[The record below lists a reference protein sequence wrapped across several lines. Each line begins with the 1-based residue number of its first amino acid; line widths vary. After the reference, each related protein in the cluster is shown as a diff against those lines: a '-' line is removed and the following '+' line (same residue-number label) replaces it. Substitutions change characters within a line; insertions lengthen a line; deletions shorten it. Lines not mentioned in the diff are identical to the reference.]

1 MENQFYQMYLD
12 ELSEIPEC
20 TNEEMEALLN
30 SLPNEEAVKRLTEGS
45 LAYVVREAAK
55 YAGNDVEISDLV
67 QEGNMALLLVLKN
80 YASHPVVG
88 DDAVSYFNQLRERAV
103 HMAMEAVTEEQ
114 KQSEQTAEKLTASVN
129 VLNVVMTKL
138 AEELGIGEIT
148 LRDIVKELEKP
159 ARDPRDEMPK
169 PILRTDVLEMKDLK
183 EGMVLKGT
191 VRNVID
197 FGVFVDIGVHQD
209 GLVHISQITDR
220 YIKHPL
226 EAVSVGDVVDVKV
239 MSVDLKKKRIQLT
252 MRGI

>member
-138 AEELGIGEIT
+138 AEELGREPNLSEIAAKMQM
-148 LRDIVKELEKP
+148 REDEVQAVMKEAINAVAVDRSEAAQKEDEALE
-159 ARDPRDEMPK
+159 
-169 PILRTDVLEMKDLK
+169 
-183 EGMVLKGT
+183 
-191 VRNVID
+191 N
-197 FGVFVDIGVHQD
+197 Q
-209 GLVHISQITDR
+209 
-220 YIKHPL
+220 
-226 EAVSVGDVVDVKV
+226 
-239 MSVDLKKKRIQLT
+239 
-252 MRGI
+252 

>member
-20 TNEEMEALLN
+20 TNEEMETLLN

-55 YAGNDVEISDLV
+55 YAGNDVV

-138 AEELGIGEIT
+138 AEELGREPNLSEIAAKMQMSE
-148 LRDIVKELEKP
+148 DEVQAVMKEAINAVAVDRSEAAQKEDEALE
-159 ARDPRDEMPK
+159 
-169 PILRTDVLEMKDLK
+169 
-183 EGMVLKGT
+183 
-191 VRNVID
+191 N
-197 FGVFVDIGVHQD
+197 Q
-209 GLVHISQITDR
+209 
-220 YIKHPL
+220 
-226 EAVSVGDVVDVKV
+226 
-239 MSVDLKKKRIQLT
+239 
-252 MRGI
+252 

>member
-67 QEGNMALLLVLKN
+67 QEGNLGLIKGVEKFD

-138 AEELGIGEIT
+138 AEELGREPNLSEIAAKMQMSEDEVQAVMKAAINAVAVD
-148 LRDIVKELEKP
+148 RSEAAQKEDEALE
-159 ARDPRDEMPK
+159 
-169 PILRTDVLEMKDLK
+169 
-183 EGMVLKGT
+183 
-191 VRNVID
+191 N
-197 FGVFVDIGVHQD
+197 Q
-209 GLVHISQITDR
+209 
-220 YIKHPL
+220 
-226 EAVSVGDVVDVKV
+226 
-239 MSVDLKKKRIQLT
+239 
-252 MRGI
+252 

>member
-30 SLPNEEAVKRLTEGS
+30 SLPNDEAVKRLTEGS

-138 AEELGIGEIT
+138 AEELGREPNLSEIAAKMQMSE
-148 LRDIVKELEKP
+148 DEVQAVMKEAINAVAVDRSEAAQKEDEEKEEIKP
-159 ARDPRDEMPK
+159 AGNT
-169 PILRTDVLEMKDLK
+169 L
-183 EGMVLKGT
+183 
-191 VRNVID
+191 
-197 FGVFVDIGVHQD
+197 DI
-209 GLVHISQITDR
+209 
-220 YIKHPL
+220 
-226 EAVSVGDVVDVKV
+226 
-239 MSVDLKKKRIQLT
+239 IQPVCVAL
-252 MRGI
+252 

>member
-1 MENQFYQMYLD
+1 M
-12 ELSEIPEC
+12 
-20 TNEEMEALLN
+20 
-30 SLPNEEAVKRLTEGS
+30 KRLTEGS

-138 AEELGIGEIT
+138 AEELGT
-148 LRDIVKELEKP
+148 
-159 ARDPRDEMPK
+159 
-169 PILRTDVLEMKDLK
+169 
-183 EGMVLKGT
+183 
-191 VRNVID
+191 
-197 FGVFVDIGVHQD
+197 
-209 GLVHISQITDR
+209 
-220 YIKHPL
+220 
-226 EAVSVGDVVDVKV
+226 
-239 MSVDLKKKRIQLT
+239 
-252 MRGI
+252 

>member
-45 LAYVVREAAK
+45 LAYVVHEAAK

-80 YASHPVVG
+80 YASYPVVG

-138 AEELGIGEIT
+138 AEELGREPNLSEIAAKMQMSE
-148 LRDIVKELEKP
+148 DEVQAVMKEAINAVAVDRSEAAQKEDEALE
-159 ARDPRDEMPK
+159 
-169 PILRTDVLEMKDLK
+169 
-183 EGMVLKGT
+183 
-191 VRNVID
+191 N
-197 FGVFVDIGVHQD
+197 Q
-209 GLVHISQITDR
+209 
-220 YIKHPL
+220 
-226 EAVSVGDVVDVKV
+226 
-239 MSVDLKKKRIQLT
+239 
-252 MRGI
+252 

>member
-88 DDAVSYFNQLRERAV
+88 DDAV
-103 HMAMEAVTEEQ
+103 
-114 KQSEQTAEKLTASVN
+114 
-129 VLNVVMTKL
+129 
-138 AEELGIGEIT
+138 
-148 LRDIVKELEKP
+148 
-159 ARDPRDEMPK
+159 
-169 PILRTDVLEMKDLK
+169 PIL
-183 EGMVLKGT
+183 
-191 VRNVID
+191 IS
-197 FGVFVDIGVHQD
+197 FVSAQFIWQWKQ
-209 GLVHISQITDR
+209 LQKS
-220 YIKHPL
+220 KNK
-226 EAVSVGDVVDVKV
+226 VSRQQKN
-239 MSVDLKKKRIQLT
+239 
-252 MRGI
+252 

>member
-88 DDAVSYFNQLRERAV
+88 DDFNQLRERAV

-138 AEELGIGEIT
+138 AEELGREPNLSEIAAKMQMSE
-148 LRDIVKELEKP
+148 DEVQAVMKEAINAVAVDRSEAAQKEDEALE
-159 ARDPRDEMPK
+159 
-169 PILRTDVLEMKDLK
+169 
-183 EGMVLKGT
+183 
-191 VRNVID
+191 N
-197 FGVFVDIGVHQD
+197 Q
-209 GLVHISQITDR
+209 
-220 YIKHPL
+220 
-226 EAVSVGDVVDVKV
+226 
-239 MSVDLKKKRIQLT
+239 
-252 MRGI
+252 

>member
-103 HMAMEAVTEEQ
+103 TEEQ

-138 AEELGIGEIT
+138 AEELGREPNLSEIAAKMQMSE
-148 LRDIVKELEKP
+148 DEVQAVMKEAINAVAVDRSEAAQKEDEALE
-159 ARDPRDEMPK
+159 
-169 PILRTDVLEMKDLK
+169 
-183 EGMVLKGT
+183 
-191 VRNVID
+191 N
-197 FGVFVDIGVHQD
+197 Q
-209 GLVHISQITDR
+209 
-220 YIKHPL
+220 
-226 EAVSVGDVVDVKV
+226 
-239 MSVDLKKKRIQLT
+239 
-252 MRGI
+252 

>member
-88 DDAVSYFNQLRERAV
+88 DDAVSYFNQLREARSSYGNGSSYRRA
-103 HMAMEAVTEEQ
+103 
-114 KQSEQTAEKLTASVN
+114 K
-129 VLNVVMTKL
+129 TK
-138 AEELGIGEIT
+138 
-148 LRDIVKELEKP
+148 
-159 ARDPRDEMPK
+159 
-169 PILRTDVLEMKDLK
+169 
-183 EGMVLKGT
+183 
-191 VRNVID
+191 
-197 FGVFVDIGVHQD
+197 
-209 GLVHISQITDR
+209 
-220 YIKHPL
+220 
-226 EAVSVGDVVDVKV
+226 
-239 MSVDLKKKRIQLT
+239 
-252 MRGI
+252 

>member
-45 LAYVVREAAK
+45 LAYVVREAAM

-138 AEELGIGEIT
+138 AEELGREPNLSEIAAKMQMSE
-148 LRDIVKELEKP
+148 DEVQAVMKEAINAVAVDRSEAAQKEDEALE
-159 ARDPRDEMPK
+159 
-169 PILRTDVLEMKDLK
+169 
-183 EGMVLKGT
+183 
-191 VRNVID
+191 N
-197 FGVFVDIGVHQD
+197 Q
-209 GLVHISQITDR
+209 
-220 YIKHPL
+220 
-226 EAVSVGDVVDVKV
+226 
-239 MSVDLKKKRIQLT
+239 
-252 MRGI
+252 

>member
-138 AEELGIGEIT
+138 AEELGREPNLSEIAAKMQMSE
-148 LRDIVKELEKP
+148 DEVQAVMKEAINAVAVDRSE
-159 ARDPRDEMPK
+159 ARSEER
-169 PILRTDVLEMKDLK
+169 RVGK
-183 EGMVLKGT
+183 EC
-191 VRNVID
+191 RSRWSPY
-197 FGVFVDIGVHQD
+197 H
-209 GLVHISQITDR
+209 
-220 YIKHPL
+220 
-226 EAVSVGDVVDVKV
+226 
-239 MSVDLKKKRIQLT
+239 
-252 MRGI
+252 

>member
-20 TNEEMEALLN
+20 TNGGDGSELLN
-30 SLPNEEAVKRLTEGS
+30 RLPNEEAVKPSDRGAALPMS
-45 LAYVVREAAK
+45 CVRQRSMP
-55 YAGNDVEISDLV
+55 GNDVEISDLV

-138 AEELGIGEIT
+138 AEELGREPNLSEIAAKMQMSE
-148 LRDIVKELEKP
+148 DEVQAVMKEAINAVAVDRSEAAQKEDEALE
-159 ARDPRDEMPK
+159 
-169 PILRTDVLEMKDLK
+169 
-183 EGMVLKGT
+183 
-191 VRNVID
+191 N
-197 FGVFVDIGVHQD
+197 Q
-209 GLVHISQITDR
+209 
-220 YIKHPL
+220 
-226 EAVSVGDVVDVKV
+226 
-239 MSVDLKKKRIQLT
+239 
-252 MRGI
+252 

>member
-138 AEELGIGEIT
+138 AEELGREPNLSEIAAKMQMSE
-148 LRDIVKELEKP
+148 DEVQAVMKEAINAVAVDRSEAAQKEDEALENSK
-159 ARDPRDEMPK
+159 
-169 PILRTDVLEMKDLK
+169 
-183 EGMVLKGT
+183 
-191 VRNVID
+191 VRKI
-197 FGVFVDIGVHQD
+197 
-209 GLVHISQITDR
+209 
-220 YIKHPL
+220 
-226 EAVSVGDVVDVKV
+226 
-239 MSVDLKKKRIQLT
+239 
-252 MRGI
+252 

>member
-80 YASHPVVG
+80 YASHPAVG

-138 AEELGIGEIT
+138 AEELGREPNLSEIAAKMQMSE
-148 LRDIVKELEKP
+148 DEVQAVMKEAINAVAVDRSEAAQKEDEALENG
-159 ARDPRDEMPK
+159 R
-169 PILRTDVLEMKDLK
+169 L
-183 EGMVLKGT
+183 
-191 VRNVID
+191 
-197 FGVFVDIGVHQD
+197 
-209 GLVHISQITDR
+209 
-220 YIKHPL
+220 
-226 EAVSVGDVVDVKV
+226 
-239 MSVDLKKKRIQLT
+239 
-252 MRGI
+252 

>member
-55 YAGNDVEISDLV
+55 YAGNVV

-138 AEELGIGEIT
+138 AEELGREPNLSEIAAKMQMSE
-148 LRDIVKELEKP
+148 DEVQAVMKEAINAVAVDRSEAAQKEDEALE
-159 ARDPRDEMPK
+159 
-169 PILRTDVLEMKDLK
+169 
-183 EGMVLKGT
+183 
-191 VRNVID
+191 N
-197 FGVFVDIGVHQD
+197 Q
-209 GLVHISQITDR
+209 
-220 YIKHPL
+220 
-226 EAVSVGDVVDVKV
+226 
-239 MSVDLKKKRIQLT
+239 
-252 MRGI
+252 

>member
-114 KQSEQTAEKLTASVN
+114 
-129 VLNVVMTKL
+129 
-138 AEELGIGEIT
+138 EELGREPNLSEIAAKMQMSE
-148 LRDIVKELEKP
+148 DEVQAVMKEAINAVAVDRSEAAQKEDEALE
-159 ARDPRDEMPK
+159 
-169 PILRTDVLEMKDLK
+169 
-183 EGMVLKGT
+183 
-191 VRNVID
+191 N
-197 FGVFVDIGVHQD
+197 Q
-209 GLVHISQITDR
+209 
-220 YIKHPL
+220 
-226 EAVSVGDVVDVKV
+226 
-239 MSVDLKKKRIQLT
+239 
-252 MRGI
+252 

>member
-80 YASHPVVG
+80 YASHPVV
-88 DDAVSYFNQLRERAV
+88 
-103 HMAMEAVTEEQ
+103 MEAVTEEQ

-138 AEELGIGEIT
+138 AEELGREPNLSEIAAKMQMSE
-148 LRDIVKELEKP
+148 DEVQAVMKEAINAVAVDRSEAAQKEDEALE
-159 ARDPRDEMPK
+159 
-169 PILRTDVLEMKDLK
+169 
-183 EGMVLKGT
+183 
-191 VRNVID
+191 N
-197 FGVFVDIGVHQD
+197 Q
-209 GLVHISQITDR
+209 
-220 YIKHPL
+220 
-226 EAVSVGDVVDVKV
+226 
-239 MSVDLKKKRIQLT
+239 
-252 MRGI
+252 

>member
-138 AEELGIGEIT
+138 AEELGREPNLSEIAAKMQMSE
-148 LRDIVKELEKP
+148 DEVQAVMKEAINAVAVDRSEAAQKEDEALE
-159 ARDPRDEMPK
+159 
-169 PILRTDVLEMKDLK
+169 
-183 EGMVLKGT
+183 
-191 VRNVID
+191 N
-197 FGVFVDIGVHQD
+197 QY
-209 GLVHISQITDR
+209 Q
-220 YIKHPL
+220 
-226 EAVSVGDVVDVKV
+226 
-239 MSVDLKKKRIQLT
+239 
-252 MRGI
+252 

>member
-138 AEELGIGEIT
+138 AEELGREPNLSEIAAKMQMSE
-148 LRDIVKELEKP
+148 DGVQAVMKEAINAVAVDRSEAAQKEDEALE
-159 ARDPRDEMPK
+159 
-169 PILRTDVLEMKDLK
+169 
-183 EGMVLKGT
+183 
-191 VRNVID
+191 N
-197 FGVFVDIGVHQD
+197 Q
-209 GLVHISQITDR
+209 
-220 YIKHPL
+220 
-226 EAVSVGDVVDVKV
+226 
-239 MSVDLKKKRIQLT
+239 
-252 MRGI
+252 